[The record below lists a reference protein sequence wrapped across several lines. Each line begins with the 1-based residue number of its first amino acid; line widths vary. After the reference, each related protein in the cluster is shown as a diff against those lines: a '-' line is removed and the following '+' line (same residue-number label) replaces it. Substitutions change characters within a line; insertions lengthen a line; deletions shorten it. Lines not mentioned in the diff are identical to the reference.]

1 MQWADL
7 ETALDASP
15 LFPVERPDGL
25 KHLGELERVIEFRE
39 LIRTCTRGVRVHA
52 IPNAAKRGFK
62 AQAQAKKE
70 GMVAGVFDL
79 CVTWRPHGNSRGV
92 AWPEFK
98 GYDASGR
105 PGTLSQAQIDWGNDH
120 FLMGHAVACFFSPER
135 ALEWLASHGV
145 PVVGRIA
152 A

>member
-7 ETALDASP
+7 ESALDASP
-15 LFPVERPDGL
+15 LFPVERPDGR
-25 KHLGELERVIEFRE
+25 KHLSELARVIEFRD
-39 LIRTCTRGVRVHA
+39 LVRTCTRGVHVHA

-79 CVTWRPHGNSRGV
+79 CVTWQPRGNSRGV

-98 GYDASGR
+98 GYDASGKA
-105 PGTLSQAQIDWGNDH
+105 GSLSQAQIDWGNAH
-120 FLMGHAVACFFSPER
+120 FRMGHAVACFFSPER
-135 ALEWLASHGV
+135 ALEWLASHGA

>member
-7 ETALDASP
+7 ETELHADP
-15 LFPVERPDGL
+15 LFPVEKPDGR
-25 KHLGELERVIEFRE
+25 KHLSELARVIE
-39 LIRTCTRGVRVHA
+39 LRGLVRNCGRGIHVHA
-52 IPNAAKRGFK
+52 IPNAGKRGLK

-79 CVTWRPHGNSRGV
+79 CVTWPGRGA
-92 AWPEFK
+92 AWIEMK

-105 PGTLSQAQIDWGNDH
+105 AGQLSQAQIDWGNDH
-120 FLMGHAVACFFSPER
+120 WRMGHAVACFFSPER
-135 ALEWLASHGV
+135 ALEWLREQGA
-145 PVVGRIA
+145 PVVRRIA